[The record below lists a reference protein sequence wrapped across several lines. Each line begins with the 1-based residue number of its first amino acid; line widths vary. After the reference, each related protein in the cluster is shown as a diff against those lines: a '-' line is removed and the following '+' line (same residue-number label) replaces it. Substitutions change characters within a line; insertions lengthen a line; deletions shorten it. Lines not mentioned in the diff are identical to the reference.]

1 MAEWSV
7 ILPRVPPVPVP
18 NTEVNAPQRRWY
30 CTRNCVGPS
39 TSLGCLQRKVTLRKQ
54 RGLFRFGTDIC
65 NKSASPLLWRTWKK
79 ASELYSSPG
88 EIPQCQEVAPEAED
102 MCIICEREL
111 WGEHRAL
118 EREFFKSCKTCK
130 KF

>member
-1 MAEWSV
+1 MNVDSLFHLCWFLKS
-7 ILPRVPPVPVP
+7 RRTHG
-18 NTEVNAPQRRWY
+18 TERE
-30 CTRNCVGPS
+30 TMGDPS
-39 TSLGCLQRKVTLRKQ
+39 TSLRCLQRKATLRKQ

-130 KF
+130 KFP